1 MRPADP
7 RDNPGLVLAALTL
20 GLMVMLVPP
29 VDGRVRAEAGAP
41 VAAPAPAAAPVQL
54 PAPALKQLVVAMDAQ
69 PVVLAD
75 QTAERPGIRTV
86 ALTFDDGPDPQWTPQ
101 VLAVLRRYDA
111 VATFCMVTKNVRA
124 HPELVGDVVD
134 AGMRLCDHT
143 RTHPADLTVL
153 PEDQQESEIVGAR
166 KDMAAATD
174 APVAYFRAP
183 GGHFSPPVLDLAAHH
198 DMQPLGWSVDPR
210 DWEQPGVPA
219 IVYAAQKGVHPG
231 AVILMHD
238 GGGRRQE
245 TVEALEVLLPWLV
258 AQGYHFSFP
267 TP

>member
-1 MRPADP
+1 
-7 RDNPGLVLAALTL
+7 
-20 GLMVMLVPP
+20 
-29 VDGRVRAEAGAP
+29 
-41 VAAPAPAAAPVQL
+41 
-54 PAPALKQLVVAMDAQ
+54 MDAH

-75 QTAERPGIRTV
+75 QTAERPGVRTV
-86 ALTFDDGPDPQWTPQ
+86 ALTFDDGPDPRWTPQ
-101 VLAVLRRYDA
+101 ILAVLRRYGA
-111 VATFCMVTKNVRA
+111 VATFCMVTTNVRA
-124 HPELVGDVVD
+124 HPQLVRDVVD

-143 RTHPADLTVL
+143 RTHPDDLTVL
-153 PEDQQESEIVGAR
+153 PADQQDSEIVGAR
-166 KDMAAATD
+166 ADMAAATD

-198 DMQPLGWSVDPR
+198 GMQPLGWSVDPR

-219 IVYAAQKGVHPG
+219 IVYAMQKNVRPG

-238 GGGRRQE
+238 GGGQRQE

-258 AQGYHFSFP
+258 AQGYRFSFP